1 MTTVAIYACTNTPE
15 EATVEDQLD
24 LCRSYAAERGWT
36 VTRVYTETAAFG
48 RASRRLELQTM
59 IEDAEAKAFDIA
71 LVAAV
76 DRLGRQLKDPLKI
89 AAALASAAV
98 ELHSASDGQ
107 DLQLESLLVCSED
120 TAGKVNAATRRR
132 RRAARLEHR
141 LPATAAACATSAT
154 GREAP

>member
-36 VTRVYTETAAFG
+36 VTRVYAETAAYG

-76 DRLGRQLKDPLKI
+76 DRLG
-89 AAALASAAV
+89 SAA
-98 ELHSASDGQ
+98 EGPSQ
-107 DLQLESLLVCSED
+107 DCCRPRIRS
-120 TAGKVNAATRRR
+120 R
-132 RRAARLEHR
+132 
-141 LPATAAACATSAT
+141 
-154 GREAP
+154 